1 MLNDESLEMNV
12 VISRKK
18 IETRRSTQ
26 FSVAQETE
34 TKKTTQRAHCVNSGF
49 YSSYVLTLAPFLLFH
64 WFTLDPSLYFEVVL

>member
-1 MLNDESLEMNV
+1 MTSLEMNV

-34 TKKTTQRAHCVNSGF
+34 TNEEKTQRSHCVNSGF

>member
-1 MLNDESLEMNV
+1 MTSLEMNV

-18 IETRRSTQ
+18 MKLTVVGNSALHRKRKRKKEIQRS
-26 FSVAQETE
+26 
-34 TKKTTQRAHCVNSGF
+34 HCVNSGF